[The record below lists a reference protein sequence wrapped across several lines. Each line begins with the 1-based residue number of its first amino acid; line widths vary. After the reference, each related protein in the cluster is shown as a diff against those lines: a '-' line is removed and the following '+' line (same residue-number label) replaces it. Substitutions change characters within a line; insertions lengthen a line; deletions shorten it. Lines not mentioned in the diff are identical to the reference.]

1 MPSALR
7 LVRRVCGIGGAVVF
21 AFGLPRSVGAQL
33 VPMPLAPMD
42 TLVRHDPCVSQKIAK
57 ARFTIAP
64 YGWLLGIHGD
74 VGVRDLDAHVNISFS
89 DLLSKLRWGA
99 MGGFEFNYGHWLG
112 TFDGVFASVHQENT
126 PSVGGFNPDIDSRL
140 DLAMTQAFVGYTFRA
155 RPNLAIDLLG
165 GARLWRWDASLR
177 LQGENITR
185 QRERIRTFVD
195 ALGGVRV
202 RGNRQRSGTS
212 RSRATAAAVGR
223 RRPPKAWGRS
233 ATTSHDTG
241 MSSRAIATCT
251 ATTRTTTFRS
261 RAISAG
267 RCSAEPIVGSVITG
281 A

>member
-202 RGNRQRSGTS
+202 RWEPTEKWYVALAGDGGGGGSK
-212 RSRATAAAVGR
+212 ATAEGMGTIGYDVSR
-223 RRPPKAWGRS
+223 HWNVF
-233 ATTSHDTG
+233 TG
-241 MSSRAIATCT
+241 YRYLYGDYAHNNFS
-251 ATTRTTTFRS
+251 FK
-261 RAISAG
+261 G
-267 RCSAEPIVGSVITG
+267 HLGGPVLGG
-281 A
+281 AYRW